1 MSMVYAMGGDPE
13 KRGRLTGHATE
24 NHEHAFDRAGCGEGP
39 VGEQPMEADGNPK
52 PSCVSH
58 REETDDGVC
67 RESIDAGQDDCNQS
81 PGCWCEYGC
90 K

>member
-13 KRGRLTGHATE
+13 KRGRLTSHASQ
-24 NHEHAFDRAGCGEGP
+24 NHEHALDRAGRGEGP
-39 VGEQPMEADGNPK
+39 VGEQPVEADCNTE

-67 RESIDAGQDDCNQS
+67 GKSIDARQNDCNQS
-81 PGCWCEYGC
+81 PDGWCEYGC